1 MLLPCLTSQEFE
13 AVIQFVRIR
22 LIAFTQSAPRA
33 PVGSLGAG
41 LSPTSAVVVTTK
53 IISTHHENFGI
64 QITS

>member
-1 MLLPCLTSQEFE
+1 M
-13 AVIQFVRIR
+13 IQFVRIR